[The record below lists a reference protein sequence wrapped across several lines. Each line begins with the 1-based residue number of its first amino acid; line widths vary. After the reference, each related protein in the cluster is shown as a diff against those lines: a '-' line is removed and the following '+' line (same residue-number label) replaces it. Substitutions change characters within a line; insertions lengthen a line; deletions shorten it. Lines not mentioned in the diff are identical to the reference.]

1 MPSLNYA
8 MAIRFAEAIPKG
20 RWSSYKDIATAA
32 GNSEAFMAIGNWL
45 RESGGSIPN
54 YWRVL
59 RSDGRVAD
67 NFVAHVAGRPSDYTT
82 AKDLLRSEGIRFDPN
97 GCASQ
102 VQRFRY
108 NDWDRARPRQTPERV
123 AEAEA
128 AARARDERVIAD
140 VSARRVAKG
149 KPPLTAEQAATM
161 LRDLASKRSADG
173 SADPASRHA

>member
-1 MPSLNYA
+1 MPSLDYA
-8 MAIRFAEAIPKG
+8 MAVRFAEAIPKG
-20 RWSSYKDIATAA
+20 RWSSYKDVATAA

-45 RESGGSIPN
+45 RDSGGSIPN

-67 NFVAHVAGRPSDYTT
+67 GFVAHLAGRPSDYTT
-82 AKDLLRSEGIRFDPN
+82 ARDLLRSEGIRFDPN

-102 VQRFRY
+102 GQRFRY
-108 NDWDRARPRQTPERV
+108 SDWDRTRTLRTPERV

-128 AARARDERVIAD
+128 AAKARDESIVSE

-149 KPPLTAEQAATM
+149 KPPLTAEQAAAM

-173 SADPASRHA
+173 STDALTRRL